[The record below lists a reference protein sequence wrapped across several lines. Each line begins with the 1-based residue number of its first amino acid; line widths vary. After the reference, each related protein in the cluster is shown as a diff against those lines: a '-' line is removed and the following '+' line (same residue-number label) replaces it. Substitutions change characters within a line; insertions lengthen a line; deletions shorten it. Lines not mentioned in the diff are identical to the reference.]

1 MIRVLVAE
9 ADPIVLSE
17 VAQAIIRQPDTM
29 LSGTARCEEAAE
41 RLLRRFTPRVV
52 VCDSHLPGAEPLALL
67 KTINRFSPSRRPQT
81 ILLTELP
88 ADGLIRRAF
97 ALGASTCLI
106 KPVCAAFVA
115 RKASELGRAQERSRP
130 LVYMPAGEPPARPSA
145 SRGSPEHYLTALL
158 LSMGMPAHL
167 DGYRYLKRAVLLA
180 MNSPSPVASE
190 TLYQQVAAFFNTSP
204 SRVERSIRHAIQL
217 MWQRSAPVPLTLPV
231 GATPALTE
239 RPTNRELIA
248 LLTEALRLQFDT
260 DDFSLHAQR

>member
-17 VAQAIIRQPDTM
+17 VAQAIIRQPDTL
-29 LSGTARCEEAAE
+29 LSGTARSREAAE

-52 VCDSHLPGAEPLALL
+52 VCGSHLPDAEPLALL
-67 KTINRFSPSRRPQT
+67 KTISRFSPSHRPQV
-81 ILLTELP
+81 ILLAELP
-88 ADGLIRRAF
+88 VDGLIRRAF
-97 ALGASTCLI
+97 SLGAATCLI
-106 KPVCAAFVA
+106 KPVCAEFVA
-115 RKASELGRAQERSRP
+115 RKASELGRIQERNRP
-130 LVYMPAGEPPARPSA
+130 LVYMPSGEPPARPSA
-145 SRGSPEHYLTALL
+145 SRASPEHYLTALL

-190 TLYQQVAAFFNTSP
+190 TLYQQVAVCFNASP

-217 MWQRSAPVPLTLPV
+217 MWQRSASVPLTLPV
-231 GATPALTE
+231 SSAPTLTE

-248 LLTEALRLQFDT
+248 LLSEALRLQFDT
-260 DDFSLHAQR
+260 DDFSIHAQR

>member
-1 MIRVLVAE
+1 M
-9 ADPIVLSE
+9 
-17 VAQAIIRQPDTM
+17 
-29 LSGTARCEEAAE
+29 
-41 RLLRRFTPRVV
+41 
-52 VCDSHLPGAEPLALL
+52 PGAEPLALL
-67 KTINRFSPSRRPQT
+67 KTISRFSPSRRPQV

-106 KPVCAAFVA
+106 KPVCAEFVA
-115 RKASELGRAQERSRP
+115 RKASELGRVQERSRP
-130 LVYMPAGEPPARPSA
+130 LVYMPAGEPPTRPSA
-145 SRGSPEHYLTALL
+145 SRGSPEHCLTALL

-180 MNSPSPVASE
+180 MDSPSPVASE
-190 TLYQQVAAFFNTSP
+190 ALYQQVAASFNTSP

-248 LLTEALRLQFDT
+248 LLTEALRLQFDA
-260 DDFSLHAQR
+260 DEYSLHAQR